1 MSARLTKT
9 DILRTLERLKPDLRE
24 QCHVQRIAL
33 FGSYAR
39 EGHTD
44 ISDIDILVEFDE
56 DADLYDYVR
65 LGQLLEDVFQR
76 EVDIVTPDALKPEI
90 RDAVLREAVP
100 T

>member
-1 MSARLTKT
+1 MSTVLTKA
-9 DILRTLERLKPDLRE
+9 DILQTLEDLKPTLRE

-33 FGSYAR
+33 IGSFAR
-39 EGHTD
+39 DAHSA

-90 RDAVLREAVP
+90 RDSVLREAV
-100 T
+100 TT